1 MYTNLYLLEIFSEGS
16 QISFKINF
24 YLETT
29 HRLISL
35 ILFITLSEYKTYLN
49 HSKKFELSRLLSA
62 FPYFWQIGAPQI
74 QLKIYIIAENMST
87 LAGMKLCV
95 ASPLH
100 SSD

>member
-1 MYTNLYLLEIFSEGS
+1 MYTNLYLLDIFSEGS

-62 FPYFWQIGAPQI
+62 FPYFWQI
-74 QLKIYIIAENMST
+74 QLKIYITAEDMSM
-87 LAGMKLCV
+87 LAGMKFRV

>member
-35 ILFITLSEYKTYLN
+35 ILFITLSGYKKYLN
-49 HSKKFELSRLLSA
+49 HSKNFQLARLALCISIFLA
-62 FPYFWQIGAPQI
+62 DSI
-74 QLKIYIIAENMST
+74 ENLYNS
-87 LAGMKLCV
+87 
-95 ASPLH
+95 
-100 SSD
+100 